1 MSVRYYRN
9 VVSQASRNF
18 AKGLFIA
25 GLLLI
30 GFGFL
35 VYVLRDLFAILA
47 SIVFFAAGLFC
58 GATAIKIFLTQR
70 KLGKMSSDDETA
82 AHRRNIRIHT
92 EEYYDV

>member
-1 MSVRYYRN
+1 MSFRYYRN

-35 VYVLRDLFAILA
+35 VYILRDLFAILA
-47 SIVFFAAGLFC
+47 SIVFFAVGLFC
-58 GATAIKIFLTQR
+58 GATAIKIFLAQR
-70 KLGKMSSDDETA
+70 KIDKMSSDDGTTGY
-82 AHRRNIRIHT
+82 RRNVRIHT
-92 EEYYDV
+92 EE